1 MADSDKGPV
10 RYKIFIKLLSGKAIS
25 LLVKSS
31 DTIEFV
37 KAIIQIKVVIP
48 IDELRL
54 LFNGDYLE
62 NHRRLSDY
70 NIKMDSTLFVTLD
83 HHCRARRDSGKVQ
96 AKFKK
101 SGDEKYFN
109 SFYFVLQILT
119 TLIFL

>member
-1 MADSDKGPV
+1 MADSDKVPV
-10 RYKIFIKLLSGKAIS
+10 PYQIFIKLLSGKTIS